1 MYSKNKQCN
10 ASFRK
15 SLKLFQFAWLL
26 RSIRTTI
33 AIVFQQQI
41 AIQAYMTEFS
51 IKTFSEIKIS
61 WTTIPNGGILLAGQL
76 SIMLKVIVIEYE
88 ISTRNTQHPS
98 IHTRK
103 RTRTTLSTLWFEKTK
118 RSEREKVFCY
128 KVFCVVE
135 SFILNNII
143 LLSEH
148 RMVSISKVLNGFP
161 IMCCALILAVVHHNF
176 SKGQPISSFNY
187 SSMLKCSHIS
197 Y

>member
-98 IHTRK
+98 IHTRI
-103 RTRTTLSTLWFEKTK
+103 RTTLSTLWFEKTK
-118 RSEREKVFCY
+118 RSEREKVFCYKVFCY

-148 RMVSISKVLNGFP
+148 RMVSISKVYWMVFL
-161 IMCCALILAVVHHNF
+161 
-176 SKGQPISSFNY
+176 
-187 SSMLKCSHIS
+187 
-197 Y
+197 

>member
-1 MYSKNKQCN
+1 
-10 ASFRK
+10 
-15 SLKLFQFAWLL
+15 
-26 RSIRTTI
+26 
-33 AIVFQQQI
+33 
-41 AIQAYMTEFS
+41 
-51 IKTFSEIKIS
+51 
-61 WTTIPNGGILLAGQL
+61 
-76 SIMLKVIVIEYE
+76 MLKVIVIEYE
-88 ISTRNTQHPS
+88 ISTRNTQPS
-98 IHTRK
+98 IH
-103 RTRTTLSTLWFEKTK
+103 LSTHAHAHAPRSSVHYGSRKPSEVKEKKYT
-118 RSEREKVFCY
+118 FCY

-161 IMCCALILAVVHHNF
+161 IMRCALILAVVHHNF